1 MCLGEGEKCPNLLFP
16 SFCWPISHYHARARG
31 VGLGRIVEDR
41 ISARFHKVSVM
52 IRNQG
57 AVVKQENDQFFK
69 QFIFSQRIKE
79 S

>member
-1 MCLGEGEKCPNLLFP
+1 
-16 SFCWPISHYHARARG
+16 
-31 VGLGRIVEDR
+31 
-41 ISARFHKVSVM
+41 M